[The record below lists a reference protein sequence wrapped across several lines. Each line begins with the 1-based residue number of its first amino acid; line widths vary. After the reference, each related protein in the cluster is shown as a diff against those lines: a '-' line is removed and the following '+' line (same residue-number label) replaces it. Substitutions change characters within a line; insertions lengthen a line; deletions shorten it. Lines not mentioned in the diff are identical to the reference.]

1 MLAGDNYNSNTNL
14 CDTICLCLQINV
26 LDISVEPTELQELL
40 EETVMVWPQEGQP
53 CSVKGCP
60 ATDHVF
66 TRIGF
71 YRAYFLKFHKAKVPV
86 YSVAMPWSQVHYPFL
101 QIASF
106 EGACSGKTF
115 GDILLCTPNH
125 CGQPTFCE
133 SSRHFGCSS
142 ESFDRASA
150 ATSFSSPGP
159 VTRGTN
165 INFIIT
171 DCSDFLCK

>member
-1 MLAGDNYNSNTNL
+1 MGDNYNSNTNL

-40 EETVMVWPQEGQP
+40 EETAMVWPEEGQP

-71 YRAYFLKFHKAKVPV
+71 YRAYFLKFHKAKDPV
-86 YSVAMPWSQVHYPFL
+86 YSVPMPWSQVHYSFL

-106 EGACSGKTF
+106 EGACKGKHSGISYFVHQIIVDNPRFVNPVDTLAAAQRALTVQALQPLF
-115 GDILLCTPNH
+115 HHQDINPRDERYKH
-125 CGQPTFCE
+125 
-133 SSRHFGCSS
+133 
-142 ESFDRASA
+142 
-150 ATSFSSPGP
+150 
-159 VTRGTN
+159 
-165 INFIIT
+165 
-171 DCSDFLCK
+171 